1 MMKKQFFE
9 INFKQILTICS
20 SFILFLPIW
29 PTLLLFEMN
38 ILDVRKV
45 EIMSKSNFWLGM
57 YVLYNLKWSLYSK
70 IDENQ

>member
-9 INFKQILTICS
+9 IHFKQIPTICL
-20 SFILFLPIW
+20 SFILLLPIW

-45 EIMSKSNFWLGM
+45 EIMSKLNFWLGM
-57 YVLYNLKWSLYSK
+57 YVLYNHKWSLYSK